1 MSYSHWNQSRMGV
14 RYVTRAEWLKQ
25 TAHRRENGILC
36 HVVCSLWC
44 IVVLVMIGLWM
55 DGRL

>member
-1 MSYSHWNQSRMGV
+1 M
-14 RYVTRAEWLKQ
+14 TRAEWLKQ

-44 IVVLVMIGLWM
+44 IVVLVMIGLWIE
-55 DGRL
+55 GKL